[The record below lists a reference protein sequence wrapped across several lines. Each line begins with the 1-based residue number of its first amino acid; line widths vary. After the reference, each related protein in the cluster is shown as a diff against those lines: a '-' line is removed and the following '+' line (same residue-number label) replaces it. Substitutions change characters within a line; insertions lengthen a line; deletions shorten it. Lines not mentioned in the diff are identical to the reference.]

1 MDQATTPRIRTVAL
15 VGAAGAG
22 KTTLTE
28 ALLHRAGVTGRPGRV
43 EDGSTVTDHEPEEI
57 ARGLSLSL
65 GLAPFTWR
73 LGTGDEY
80 DVTLLDTPGSADFAG
95 SLDAALAVAD
105 LAVLVVSAVDGV
117 QAGTHAAWRAVAEAG
132 LPRLVVVTKED
143 KARADFHHVLA
154 DLREA
159 FGEGFVPLE
168 LPLGEEA
175 AFHGVADVLS
185 EEGLEYAADG
195 RHSTGTVP
203 ADVAEEEHRLHGEVT
218 EEIVSHD
225 DEALERYL
233 GGDEPSA
240 AELGRTLAHEVR
252 DLEAFPVL
260 VASGVTE
267 VGVDRLAD
275 LVCELGPAP
284 GERPAV
290 VVAGPTSGSSAG
302 PTRVEVAVDPA
313 GPVLVHAF
321 RTVADPF
328 VGQVTLLRV
337 LSGTVRPGD
346 RLLNTTSR
354 TEERVPGL
362 FRLRGKEH
370 LPVDAA
376 VAGQVVAVAKLT
388 ATPSG
393 SLLTDKAGPGAAM
406 TAPPPPHRAPVF
418 GLALTPVSQ
427 SDDDRLS
434 GALTRLAAEDATLVV
449 DRSSDH
455 TVLRGLGDTHLAV
468 ALERLARVFGVHVT
482 TSAVPV
488 AYRETIRRTVEAE
501 GKVKK
506 QSGGHGQFAV
516 VQLRVGPL
524 PHGEGYAFV
533 DSVVG
538 GSVPRQYLPS
548 VERGAAEAMA
558 HGGPHGYPVVD
569 LRVEVYDGKSH
580 SVDSSDMAFRA
591 AAANGVREALAA
603 AGTVVLEPID
613 HVTVVVPSAAQG
625 DVMGDLSGRRGRI
638 TTTSARDG
646 GLVAI
651 EADVP
656 QAELARYVLDL
667 RSLTGGRAELTV
679 HPSHYDP
686 CPDHLLPT

>member
-1 MDQATTPRIRTVAL
+1 MEQATTPRIRTLAL

-22 KTTLTE
+22 KTTLAE

-57 ARGLSLSL
+57 TRGMSLSL
-65 GLAPFTWR
+65 GIAPFTWR
-73 LGTGDEY
+73 VAGDEY
-80 DVTLLDTPGSADFAG
+80 DVTLLDAPGSADFAG

-117 QAGTHAAWRAVAEAG
+117 QAGTHAAWHAVADAG
-132 LPRLVVVTKED
+132 LPRIVVVTKED

-154 DLREA
+154 ELRDA

-175 AFHGVADVLS
+175 AFHGIADVLS

-195 RHSTGTVP
+195 RHRTGEVP
-203 ADVAEEEHRLHGEVT
+203 PDVADEEHRLHGEVT

-233 GGDEPSA
+233 AGDEPSA
-240 AELGRTLAHEVR
+240 AELERTLAHEVR

-260 VASGVTE
+260 VVSGVTQ

-284 GERPAV
+284 GDRPAV
-290 VVAGPTSGSSAG
+290 VVAGPTS
-302 PTRVEVAVDPA
+302 VEVAVDPA

-346 RLLNTTSR
+346 RLLNTTTR

-370 LPVDAA
+370 LPVDRA

-393 SLLTDKAGPGAAM
+393 SLLADKSGPGAGMSAR
-406 TAPPPPHRAPVF
+406 TPRQRPPVF
-418 GLALTPVSQ
+418 GLALAPVTQ

-434 GALTRLAAEDATLVV
+434 GALTRLAAEDSTLVV

-482 TSAVPV
+482 TSPVPV

-516 VQLRVGPL
+516 VHLRVGPL

-591 AAANGVREALAA
+591 AAANGVREALTA

-613 HVTVVVPSAAQG
+613 HVTVVVPSTVQG

-638 TTTSARDG
+638 TTTNALDG

-667 RSLTGGRAELTV
+667 RSLTGGRADLTV
-679 HPSHYDP
+679 APARYEV
-686 CPDHLLPT
+686 CPDHLLPA